1 MSKEINIFVRDNEV
15 KALMMLF
22 EQMETY
28 GYEHGW
34 DKISW
39 HSRRL
44 LGSLITRLAVSLE
57 ESDSEED
64 EN

>member
-1 MSKEINIFVRDNEV
+1 MSQDINTYVRDNEV
-15 KALMMLF
+15 DALMVLF

-39 HSRRL
+39 HSRRV
-44 LGSLITRLAVSLE
+44 LGSLITRLVTILE
-57 ESDSEED
+57 EDDDANVSS
-64 EN
+64 

>member
-39 HSRRL
+39 HSRRAV
-44 LGSLITRLAVSLE
+44 RLTDNTIS
-57 ESDSEED
+57 
-64 EN
+64 NYT